1 MVYNYDSIDNLTKL
15 ILRSK
20 DHPSKLA
27 IKNKCTELNSTFIFK
42 KVDKNQIS
50 LAIKRLDSKKV
61 SQAPLP

>member
-1 MVYNYDSIDNLTKL
+1 MVYNYDSIDDLTKL

-42 KVDKNQIS
+42 
-50 LAIKRLDSKKV
+50 RLIRTKYLLQLND
-61 SQAPLP
+61 